1 MAEYQ
6 LKTGQVTLPDAY
18 GDPITINVGFK
29 PVYIAIYGQTKTT
42 ISGTAYLQSFTM
54 VYANG
59 EGFFIGDNDDQ
70 YGHTGL
76 ASDIITVTNT
86 GFKFDPDKLKYN
98 ITKYLDTYAC
108 TYLAFGEE

>member
-29 PVYIAIYGQTKTT
+29 PTYIAIYGQTKTT
-42 ISGTAYLQSFTM
+42 ISGTAYLQSFNI

-59 EGFFIGDNDDQ
+59 EGFFCSENEDQ
-70 YGHTGL
+70 FCNVGL
-76 ASDIITVTNT
+76 ASDVITTTAT
-86 GFKFDPDKLKYN
+86 GFTFNPDALNYTV
-98 ITKYLDTYAC
+98 TKYLDTYAC